1 MLLAIVV
8 CHTCD
13 FMTVMPN
20 DCIFLLRM
28 FLQCYGPF
36 FNVKIYVICVR
47 VIDFSFFF
55 SAPRVRCSAFFTR
68 SENVLFKQRPRNGSQ
83 ELRNTLSVTHEYSV
97 AVRLVF

>member
-55 SAPRVRCSAFFTR
+55 SAPCDRSALFTHL
-68 SENVLFKQRPRNGSQ
+68 ENVLFRQRPSNGSQ
-83 ELRNTLSVTHEYSV
+83 ELRITLSVTHEYSV
-97 AVRLVF
+97 AVRIVI